1 MKELKLEELTTRQ
14 KLGMTMTALMT
25 GTDEEN
31 VEYVL
36 GLIRDH
42 ALGAVWINWPA
53 AERNAL
59 LAKVK
64 ETADYP
70 ILAQADLSLLIFS
83 VRLSAL
89 PQEVLVTMRFATPSL
104 TFVTATSFAVR
115 LSAR

>member
-42 ALGAVWINWPA
+42 ALGD
-53 AERNAL
+53 R
-59 LAKVK
+59 KS
-64 ETADYP
+64 T
-70 ILAQADLSLLIFS
+70 
-83 VRLSAL
+83 RLNSSH
-89 PQEVLVTMRFATPSL
+89 EH
-104 TFVTATSFAVR
+104 
-115 LSAR
+115 